1 MTKFP
6 IRTVAR
12 KYGTHAFPAT
22 HRQSHMDSIHSPQ
35 RTRNTIIKLCKKS
48 VKFHR
53 GSSQSHFSQTNSVQ
67 SLPNS
72 CIPITANMNT
82 MIQRTNVK
90 LDRAP
95 TVFAM
100 IVKMSFSD
108 FHDLANLKTRRRR
121 NERNMDN
128 PFTPSRVSSTRDRTT
143 IKKSKQFHPS

>member
-1 MTKFP
+1 MTRFP
-6 IRTVAR
+6 INTVAR
-12 KYGTHAFPAT
+12 KYGTQAFPAT
-22 HRQSHMDSIHSPQ
+22 QRQSHIDSIHSPHN
-35 RTRNTIIKLCKKS
+35 TRNTIIKLCKKS

-53 GSSQSHFSQTNSVQ
+53 GSWHSHFSHTNSVQ

-82 MIQRTNVK
+82 MIQRTKVK

-100 IVKMSFSD
+100 IVKISFKD

-121 NERNMDN
+121 KERSMDK
-128 PFTPSRVSSTRDRTT
+128 PFTPSRVSSTIESTT
-143 IKKSKQFHPS
+143 IKKSKQFQPS